1 MEHLFFAKS
10 NPPQT
15 IEAHTIAALNLYE
28 EFKMLY
34 PNILSQEDWA
44 LLKDAILYHDLGK
57 MDLKFQNR
65 IRKALKLAVL
75 KDEYRNIEPIPHNVL
90 SCAFLDKR
98 IMKKKHSNMGYEILA
113 KAIYYHHHREFRLD
127 EEAEWYIE
135 TILPKYKENFK
146 WSYVNL
152 SEKLGTE
159 VYTRIPF
166 DSGKSYYNEMLRK
179 YFIIKGLL
187 NRIDYAA
194 SAGIESMEE
203 SCLNAGIGL
212 SGLVLDMFKAKG
224 HSLRPVQQYMLD
236 NRERNL
242 VVIAATGIGKT
253 EASLLWIGDCK
264 GFYTLPLKVSINAIF
279 ERIQKDIHYIK
290 VGLLHSDALSYHLQ
304 EQNDKDIDAAH
315 NAYTCTKLLSK
326 PLTVTTIDQL
336 FKFVFRYNGGEMP
349 LATLAYARL
358 IIDEIQMYS
367 QDLVAII
374 LVAIKAITD
383 LGGAFAIVT
392 ATFPPVLYNFMKKLE
407 IPFKPPQKTFHSEFT
422 KRHRI
427 QLLTGTDFNYD
438 ELLKI
443 GSKKKVL
450 IIANTVARAQR
461 IYQNLKNEQGISV
474 KLLHSSFIKIHRS
487 ILEDDIM
494 QFAANSVEKRTPDT
508 GIWVST
514 QIVEAS
520 LDIDFDVLFTEMCSI
535 DSLLQRLG
543 RVYRSRIYDLGE
555 EPNIYI
561 LDGKNGCGKVVDP
574 EIYDFSL
581 RAVQKYD
588 GQLLEESDD
597 RDIKQEMINMV
608 YDPDINPEIL
618 KSKYCQ
624 EIDKKINTLI
634 NLPMY
639 EMDKK
644 DVQKLFRAIETVTV
658 IPEIIFDHLNQQGL
672 IAKWQRDLENKEISN
687 SKKQLIKNEILKYTI
702 NLSHVEEDGNAVIWE
717 HELIYKKSKIYLY
730 RGKYLFDEARHT
742 GDGLIRERGR
752 NKSAQFTL
760 AEFL

>member
-1 MEHLFFAKS
+1 MEHIFFAKS
-10 NPPQT
+10 NPLQT
-15 IEAHTIAALNLYE
+15 IEEHTISALNLYE
-28 EFKMLY
+28 KLKLLY
-34 PNILSQEDWA
+34 PDILSQKDWA
-44 LLKDAILYHDLGK
+44 LLEDAILYHDLGK

-65 IRKALKLAVL
+65 IREALKITVL
-75 KDEYRNIEPIPHNVL
+75 RDEYQNIEPIPHNVL

-98 IMKKKHSNMGYEILA
+98 IMKKKHSNMGYEILV
-113 KAIYYHHHREFRLD
+113 KAIYYHHHREFYLD
-127 EEAEWYIE
+127 EEAERYIE
-135 TILPKYKENFK
+135 TILPKYKEDFK
-146 WSYVNL
+146 WNYVIL
-152 SEKLGTE
+152 PDRLDTE

-194 SAGIESMEE
+194 SAGLESIEE
-203 SCLNAGIGL
+203 SCLEAGIGL
-212 SGLVLDMFKAKG
+212 SERVREMFKAKG

-253 EASLLWIGDCK
+253 EASLLWLGDCK
-264 GFYTLPLKVSINAIF
+264 GFYTLPLKVSIDAIF
-279 ERIQKDIHYIK
+279 KRIQKDINYTK
-290 VGLLHSDALSYHLQ
+290 VGLLHSDAISYHLQ

-315 NAYTCTKLLSK
+315 NAYTCAKLLSK
-326 PLTVTTIDQL
+326 PLTITTIDQL

-349 LATLAYARL
+349 LATLAYSRL

-407 IPFKPPQKTFHSEFT
+407 IPVKPPQKTFHSEFT

-427 QLLTGTDFNYD
+427 KLVIGADFDYD
-438 ELLKI
+438 ELLEM

-461 IYQNLKNEQGISV
+461 IYQNLKNQQGISV

-494 QFAANSVEKRTPDT
+494 QFATNSAEKRTPDT

-543 RVYRSRIYDLGE
+543 RIYRSRIYDLGE

-561 LDGKNGCGKVVDP
+561 LDGKNGRGKVVDP

-581 RAVQKYD
+581 KAVQKYD
-588 GQLLEESDD
+588 GQLLEESDAN
-597 RDIKQEMINMV
+597 DIKQEMINMV
-608 YDPDINPEIL
+608 YDPDNNPEIL
-618 KSKYCQ
+618 KSKYYQ
-624 EIDKKINTLI
+624 GIDERINMLM

-658 IPEIIFDHLNQQGL
+658 IPEAIFDQMKQQGL
-672 IAKWQRDLENKEISN
+672 IAQWQRDLENKEISN
-687 SKKQLIKNEILKYTI
+687 SQKQLIKNEILKYTI
-702 NLSHVEEDGNAVIWE
+702 NLSHVEQDGDAVKWDN
-717 HELIYKKSKIYLY
+717 ELIYKKSKIYLY
-730 RGKYLFDEARHT
+730 RGKYLFYEIQHT
-742 GDGLIRERGR
+742 GDGLIRERSH
-752 NKSAQFTL
+752 NKSLQFAS